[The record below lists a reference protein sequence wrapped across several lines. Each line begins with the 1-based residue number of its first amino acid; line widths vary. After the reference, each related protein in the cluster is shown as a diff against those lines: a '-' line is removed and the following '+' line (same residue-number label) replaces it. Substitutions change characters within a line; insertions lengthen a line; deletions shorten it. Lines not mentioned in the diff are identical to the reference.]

1 MRSLL
6 PIAILLILTTP
17 AFAGGRRRTAA
28 TSPAPAEELTI
39 TFVGM
44 SGNGSDALFDAGVA
58 SWPRGVIVRSFGIRI
73 DAGTRTTG
81 TAVLRV
87 WLESNDGRSVI
98 RIDGKPLH
106 AFPAI
111 VDAHAPLGHVTTHR
125 LEIEVPPEM
134 NEGAFASSIRWEAS
148 TEIQ

>member
-1 MRSLL
+1 
-6 PIAILLILTTP
+6 
-17 AFAGGRRRTAA
+17 
-28 TSPAPAEELTI
+28 
-39 TFVGM
+39 M
-44 SGNGSDALFDAGVA
+44 SGNGGDAIYDAGVV
-58 SWPRGVIVRSFGIRI
+58 SRPRGAIVRTFGIRI

-98 RIDGKPLH
+98 RIDGNPLGTV
-106 AFPAI
+106 PRI
-111 VDAHAPLGHVTTHR
+111 VDAQAPLGHVTTHR

>member
-6 PIAILLILTTP
+6 PIAILLILATP

-39 TFVGM
+39 VFVGM
-44 SGNGSDALFDAGVA
+44 SGNGSDAIYDAGVV
-58 SWPRGVIVRSFGIRI
+58 SRPRGVIVRTFGIRI
-73 DAGTRTTG
+73 DAGTSTTG

-98 RIDGKPLH
+98 RIDGQRLAAQPSII
-106 AFPAI
+106 AR
-111 VDAHAPLGHVTTHR
+111 APLGHVTTHR
-125 LEIEVPPEM
+125 LEIEVPPDV

>member
-1 MRSLL
+1 MRPVL
-6 PIAILLILTTP
+6 PITILLILAMP
-17 AFAGGRRRTAA
+17 AIAGGRRRPAA
-28 TSPAPAEELTI
+28 TSPASAEELTI
-39 TFVGM
+39 AFVGM
-44 SGNGSDALFDAGVA
+44 SGNGSDALLDAGVV
-58 SWPRGVIVRSFGIRI
+58 SRPRGVIVRTFGIRI